1 MEGILLAILLG
12 WAGGYR
18 FYKKQYGLGIL
29 YLLTGGLFGIGWLID
44 IFCSISDSKK
54 ADAVQT
60 APQPSKVTPSS
71 TNKQLRTYR
80 IKQSDL
86 LQGFEKLQV
95 NSHYEPIQEGIKTL
109 RVPDP
114 GNVEHPYK
122 VNISNS
128 DIVFKEMEYREVNGL
143 ECFQIYIDNHHIGTL
158 FDSNDNLNRFYIQAM
173 IQGKVDA
180 AHVEI
185 KPKPVIT
192 SNGTDFEYATSLWMH
207 IA

>member
-1 MEGILLAILLG
+1 MQGIVIAILLG

-29 YLLTGGLFGIGWLID
+29 YFLTGGLFGIGWLVDVFAAIG
-44 IFCSISDSKK
+44 DSKR
-54 ADAVQT
+54 ADRKQIQQAQ
-60 APQPSKVTPSS
+60 APS
-71 TNKQLRTYR
+71 NRQLRTYR
-80 IKQSDL
+80 VKQSDL

-95 NSHYEPIQEGIKTL
+95 SSHYEPIQEGIKTL

-114 GNVEHPYK
+114 NNTEHPYR
-122 VNISNS
+122 IELGNS

-143 ECFQIYIDNHHIGTL
+143 ECFQMYIDNHHIGTI
-158 FDSNDNLNRFYIQAM
+158 FDNEEGLNRFYIQAL

-185 KPKPVIT
+185 KPKPIVT
-192 SNGTDFEYATSLWMH
+192 PNGTEYEYATSLWMH
-207 IA
+207 MA